1 MSSVEQHYDAIR
13 QKSKRQR
20 FESPAIRLFRAN
32 NAVKRILYDQHGPPA
47 GGIHFEMACGKGGDM
62 GKAGALLRKT
72 GTLVAIDLSLNSII
86 EAKRRLQEAGPDMPL
101 CHYVR
106 DDMTSPLLWRTL
118 DKHLVKHRVLPGTVD
133 SVSCHF
139 ALHYAWDT
147 RTHAQMTFWN
157 AAARLKP
164 GGTFVCTIV
173 DWPGLVARMAG
184 RQRIG
189 NDLYSISMPESS
201 IVPETDD
208 FLARP
213 YIFSLVDSVVGCNE
227 YGIPHGQLCAIA
239 EETGFTVHRRAM
251 RFSDILAGNGMFW
264 TDMTEPEREICSL
277 YAAWVF
283 IRK

>member
-1 MSSVEQHYDAIR
+1 MSSVEQHYDAIL

-20 FESPAIRLFRAN
+20 FESPVIRLFRAN
-32 NAVKRILYDQHGPPA
+32 NTVKRMLYDQHGPPA
-47 GGIHFEMACGKGGDM
+47 GGIHVELGCGKGGDT

-72 GTLVAIDLSLNSII
+72 GTLIAVDLSLNSII
-86 EAKRRLQEAGPDMPL
+86 EAKRRLQEAGPDMPV
-101 CHYVR
+101 CHFIR
-106 DDMTSPLLWRTL
+106 DDMTNPLLWRTL
-118 DKHLVKHRVLPGTVD
+118 DRHLDKNRVLPGTVN

-147 RTHAQMTFWN
+147 RNHAQMVFWN

-173 DWPGLVARMAG
+173 DWPGLVTRMAG
-184 RQRIG
+184 RPRIG
-189 NDLYSISMPESS
+189 NEFYSVSMPESS
-201 IVPETDD
+201 IVPETDE
-208 FLARP
+208 FVARP

-239 EETGFTVHRRAM
+239 QETGFTVHRQAIP
-251 RFSDILAGNGMFW
+251 FPDILAGNRIMW
-264 TDMTEPEREICSL
+264 QLMTESEQEICSL